1 MSARIYSHISCH
13 SLLTPK
19 QSGYRPGH
27 STELQLAY
35 LTDRLYRAI
44 DSGNDFTIIYLDISR
59 YFEKIWHEGLLAKCD
74 TEFGIRG
81 RHLDWLR
88 SYLSDRWQIVQIGH
102 ATSAPVGLSAGVPQ
116 GSVLGPLLAILYLNG
131 RSNIT
136 KNEMLFF
143 ADDSS
148 LFASHNTNSIQVAQD
163 TLQRDLEHIK
173 HYGDDWI
180 ITFNANKTS
189 QQTFTTKPVPSI
201 PGLLFDGIGIPV
213 RDEHKHLGV
222 TMSSDL
228 RFKSHIS
235 HVLLK
240 FNRTL
245 SPLYPISSML
255 PRHILLQIYKMYV
268 QPHLDYCDTV
278 YDSHLTAFDKSRLE
292 KAQNRAARLIL
303 QHHDAR
309 RR

>member
-1 MSARIYSHISCH
+1 
-13 SLLTPK
+13 
-19 QSGYRPGH
+19 
-27 STELQLAY
+27 
-35 LTDRLYRAI
+35 
-44 DSGNDFTIIYLDISR
+44 
-59 YFEKIWHEGLLAKCD
+59 
-74 TEFGIRG
+74 
-81 RHLDWLR
+81 
-88 SYLSDRWQIVQIGH
+88 
-102 ATSAPVGLSAGVPQ
+102 
-116 GSVLGPLLAILYLNG
+116 
-131 RSNIT
+131 
-136 KNEMLFF
+136 MLFF

-148 LFASHNTNSIQVAQD
+148 LFASHNTNSIQVAQE
-163 TLQRDLEHIK
+163 TLQRDLEHIR

-201 PGLLFDGIGIPV
+201 PALLFDGIGIPV

-292 KAQNRAARLIL
+292 KAQNRAARLITSTSRRTL
-303 QHHDAR
+303 TIGLLAELGWTTLETR
-309 RR
+309 RRNHRLQLYHKIKFDQTTPAFIREIIPNSRQSIRKEDGEALNPTRSQCLKLVPHHSPDLSFQ